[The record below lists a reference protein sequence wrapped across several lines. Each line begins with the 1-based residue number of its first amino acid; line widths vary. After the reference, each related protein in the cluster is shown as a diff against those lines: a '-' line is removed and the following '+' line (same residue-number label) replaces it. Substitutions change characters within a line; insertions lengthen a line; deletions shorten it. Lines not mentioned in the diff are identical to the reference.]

1 MKEVDKKTPSNP
13 TSKRSS
19 NATGTSPSA
28 PASDSPAARPA
39 DEQIRMRA
47 YEIYRERGGRVGD
60 DMSDWL
66 RAEREYL
73 EGLGVI
79 RSTSGTEART
89 ADAVVESDRR

>member
-1 MKEVDKKTPSNP
+1 MKETDKKTPL
-13 TSKRSS
+13 
-19 NATGTSPSA
+19 GT
-28 PASDSPAARPA
+28 SDSPAARPA

-73 EGLGVI
+73 EHSDGAP
-79 RSTSGTEART
+79 STGGDAERRA
-89 ADAVVESDRR
+89 ADGAVASDCG